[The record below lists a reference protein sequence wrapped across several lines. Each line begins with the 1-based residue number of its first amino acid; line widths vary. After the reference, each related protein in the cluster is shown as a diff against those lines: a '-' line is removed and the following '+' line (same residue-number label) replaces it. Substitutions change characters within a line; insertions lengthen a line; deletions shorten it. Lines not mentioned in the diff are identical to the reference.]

1 MAMESVGKFK
11 FKHIKYVDV
20 EVDFDRIYEEQ
31 TKALL
36 DKGLDTESIAERL
49 DDFSNYQDDYLFH
62 QGIKLRDYFYFDPHD
77 ETVST
82 WKITDAYEDYLE
94 KRESIPN
101 FCIIKSTETDTTF
114 NNIGNVHLN
123 SKGEVTW

>member
-31 TKALL
+31 TRMFEHDGRDTDSIDERVDNFAIDQDEYLL
-36 DKGLDTESIAERL
+36 
-49 DDFSNYQDDYLFH
+49 N
-62 QGIKLRDYFYFDPHD
+62 QGIKLDDYFYFDAHD
-77 ETVST
+77 ETTAT
-82 WKITDAYEDYLE
+82 WEITDAYKDYLE

-101 FCIIKSTETDTTF
+101 FCIIRSTETDTTF